1 MQCNGNGSVRTFT
14 PPKWWNVWEAMARKE
29 LAAKPTTDVIF
40 EMAFL
45 AKAADSTGCQRCSG
59 SVLDS
64 HVFLGEL
71 KRKIDALPATI

>member
-1 MQCNGNGSVRTFT
+1 
-14 PPKWWNVWEAMARKE
+14 MARKE